1 MFRFFGG
8 VPETIVIDNLKS
20 GVIKPDLYNPQLNRS
35 YSEMA
40 EYYKC
45 FIDTARVAT
54 PKDKPKVER
63 DVQTIREEFKV
74 ILALDENLTITE
86 ANNKMLTFLV
96 NDYGRRNH
104 GTTGEEP
111 LKLFEEVEKKSLL
124 ELSTEEYEV
133 SEWKQ
138 AKVHPDCY
146 IQINK
151 KAYLSSLPICR
162 QTSFCESKIKTN
174 RSLLQRNH
182 NQSPHR
188 NNKRIPA
195 NRL

>member
-1 MFRFFGG
+1 MFKFFGG

-20 GVIKPDLYNPQLNRS
+20 GVIKPDLYNPLLNRI

-74 ILALDENLTITE
+74 MLALNENLTIEE
-86 ANNKMLTFLV
+86 ANNKMLDFLV
-96 NDYGRRNH
+96 NDYGKIKH
-104 GTTGEEP
+104 GTTEEEP
-111 LKLFEEVEKKSLL
+111 RKLFEEVEKKTLL
-124 ELSTEEYEV
+124 ELPSEEYEV
-133 SEWKQ
+133 AEWKQ

-151 KAYLSSLPICR
+151 KAYSVPYE
-162 QTSFCESKIKTN
+162 FVGKKVFVKVKSKLIEVY
-174 RSLLQRNH
+174 
-182 NQSPHR
+182 
-188 NNKRIPA
+188 
-195 NRL
+195 